1 MHDLEPPVHPR
12 GYGFGAMG
20 ALGGTADDDGQA
32 LEARRLLAALRRSA
46 WIVVAV
52 AATFTGA
59 VLALSLATPDRF
71 ESTATIIRQEIATPL
86 GGTDAETS
94 RRELETIE
102 RLLTTNRVLGRA
114 AAQIPGDSA
123 SSLRANV
130 ESAIDETANI
140 IEVTAAAGEA
150 PLAARRAN
158 RVASGL
164 LFERA
169 RLERRRLQAARQSLE
184 GEAARVQ
191 TLAQTDPQARSQL
204 DALQQQLSQLTV
216 QEASAGSDLQLAQA
230 AEPPDERT
238 SPKPLRN
245 AILALFAGLFL
256 GVILALAREQ
266 LVPRLRDAREV
277 GRVTDLPVLVE
288 VPYVGSGRRR
298 RPLLFAAENEA
309 YQALR
314 TAVELAVPADQQRS
328 MLVTSALHG
337 EGKTT
342 VTARL
347 GTALAQAGHK
357 TLLVSA
363 DLRRPELHQ
372 RFGLPRGLGFGE
384 VLGELQTGE
393 IAGAEDLL
401 RSSLQEVQ
409 LPARRRMLAPLDVV
423 LSGEGSPDASTLLSL
438 ESIRAFLRLCRR
450 LDHRYVLLDAP
461 PLLGLSDTQV
471 MAQAVD
477 ALLIVARL
485 DRITV
490 DRTVDLRE
498 ALRRVESNPLGLV
511 VIGGRTETSPYYL
524 PDPQLPREER
534 TLQR

>member
-1 MHDLEPPVHPR
+1 MYDGMPGVPR
-12 GYGFGAMG
+12 TDYGVGSMSGLA
-20 ALGGTADDDGQA
+20 TSSDDGQGV
-32 LEARRLLAALRRSA
+32 EARRLLAALRRSA
-46 WIVVAV
+46 WIVIAV
-52 AATFTGA
+52 AALLTGA
-59 VLALSLATPDRF
+59 VFALSVATPDKY

-102 RLLTTNRVLGRA
+102 RLLTTNRVLSRA
-114 AAQIPGDSA
+114 AGQIPGETQ
-123 SSLRANV
+123 SSLRRNV
-130 ESAIDETANI
+130 QSAIDETANL
-140 IEVTAAAGEA
+140 IEVTAVAGT
-150 PLAARRAN
+150 PVLAARRAN
-158 RVASGL
+158 RVATGL
-164 LFERA
+164 LIERS

-184 GEAARVQ
+184 GEATRLRAA
-191 TLAQTDPQARSQL
+191 AQGDPQSQSQL
-204 DALQQQLSQLTV
+204 EALQQQLSQLTV

-230 AEPPDERT
+230 AEPPEERT
-238 SPKPLRN
+238 SPKPVRN
-245 AILALFAGLFL
+245 AVLALFAGLFL
-256 GVILALAREQ
+256 GVLIALARDQ

-277 GRVTDLPVLVE
+277 GRVTDMPVLVE
-288 VPYVGSGRRR
+288 VPHVGSSRRR

-314 TAVELAVPADQQRS
+314 TAVELAMPADQQRTL
-328 MLVTSALHG
+328 LVTSALHG

-363 DLRRPELHQ
+363 DLRRPELHK
-372 RFGLPRGLGFGE
+372 RFGLTPGAGFGE
-384 VLGELQTGE
+384 VLAELQTGK
-393 IAGAEDLL
+393 AASAENLL
-401 RSSLQEVQ
+401 RASLQEVR
-409 LPARRRMLAPLDVV
+409 LPARRRMLAPLEVL
-423 LSGEGSPDASTLLSL
+423 LSGMGGSDASTLLSM

-477 ALLIVARL
+477 ALLVVSRL
-485 DRITV
+485 DRITI

-524 PDPQLPREER
+524 PDPQIPREER
-534 TLQR
+534 ALR